1 MKKLLLFSVL
11 TCFLIACTNN
21 DDNDE
26 TPDNIVFGQFYGFC
40 VGQCFKPYQ
49 LTNIRLTVD
58 DDEEHYMQGYT
69 YKPTDVLDATAFRE
83 AKHLLEDIPDELL
96 NAENGKVYGCPDC
109 ADQGGVYLELNFNR
123 NTKIIL
129 IDNFD
134 SEDQSDA
141 ILTYKNKIKNVL
153 EALQN

>member
-1 MKKLLLFSVL
+1 MKKLLLFSVIIS
-11 TCFLIACTNN
+11 FLIACTNN
-21 DDNDE
+21 DDDGG

-58 DDEEHYMQGYT
+58 NDEEHYMQGYT
-69 YKPTDVLDATAFRE
+69 YKATDILDETALNE
-83 AKHLLEDIPDELL
+83 AKQLLEGIPQELL

-109 ADQGGVYLELNFNR
+109 TDQGGIYLELNFNG
-123 NTKIIL
+123 KSKKVI

-134 SEDQSDA
+134 SEDQSNA
-141 ILTYKNKIKNVL
+141 IIAYKNKIRNVIQ
-153 EALQN
+153 ALQN